1 MDGRQGAG
9 RSAGR
14 FLQKNRKKGADMADR
29 IRIALGCDN
38 VGFELKEQIKAY
50 LTEEKGYEVVIDPV
64 ENAEDGYLAGIRVA
78 EEMCMGIQKDVCRL
92 GLYICGTGLGFST
105 MANKY
110 WGIRAAHASDCYT
123 AQRARQSLNAQILCI
138 GSRVLPFEY
147 AKMVIDAF
155 LDHPFSFSRT
165 SSVENLQM
173 FREHEEKVLGKVK
186 PDYAAW
192 NMGYEE
198 E

>member
-1 MDGRQGAG
+1 MP
-9 RSAGR
+9 
-14 FLQKNRKKGADMADR
+14 KIK
-29 IRIALGCDN
+29 IALGCDN

-50 LTEEKGYEVVIDPV
+50 LTEEKGYEVVLDPIQK
-64 ENAEDGYLAGIRVA
+64 AEDGYLGGIKVA
-78 EEMCMGIQKDVCRL
+78 ETMCVGIQKDVCRL
-92 GLYICGTGLGFST
+92 GVYICGTGLGFAT

-138 GSRVLPFEY
+138 GSRVLPLEY
-147 AKMVIDAF
+147 AKMVIDSF

-173 FREHEEKVLGKVK
+173 FREHEEKVLGREK
-186 PDYAAW
+186 PDYVAW
-192 NMGYEE
+192 DMGYEE
-198 E
+198 DGD

>member
-1 MDGRQGAG
+1 MP
-9 RSAGR
+9 
-14 FLQKNRKKGADMADR
+14 K

-38 VGFELKEQIKAY
+38 VGFELKEQIKTY

-64 ENAEDGYLAGIRVA
+64 KSAEEGYLAGTMVA
-78 EEMCMGIQKDVCRL
+78 EEMCVGIQKDVCRL
-92 GLYICGTGLGFST
+92 GIYVCGTGLGFST

-147 AKMVIDAF
+147 AKMVLDAF

-173 FREHEEKVLGKVK
+173 FKEHEEKILGRKR
-186 PDYAAW
+186 PDYVAW
-192 NMGYEE
+192 SMGYEE
-198 E
+198 DGE

>member
-1 MDGRQGAG
+1 M
-9 RSAGR
+9 
-14 FLQKNRKKGADMADR
+14 KEKK
-29 IRIALGCDN
+29 IALGCDN
-38 VGFELKEQIKAY
+38 VGFELKEQIKKY
-50 LTEEKGYEVVIDPV
+50 LVEEKGYEVVIDPV
-64 ENAEDGYLAGIRVA
+64 EKAEDGYLAGIKVA
-78 EEMCMGIQKDVCRL
+78 EEMCVGIQKDECRL

-155 LDHPFSFSRT
+155 LDKPFSFSRQ

-173 FREHEEKVLGKVK
+173 FREHEEKILGREK
-186 PDYAAW
+186 PDYVAW
-192 NMGYEE
+192 SMGYSDDEE
-198 E
+198 EGEV

>member
-1 MDGRQGAG
+1 M
-9 RSAGR
+9 
-14 FLQKNRKKGADMADR
+14 KKRK
-29 IRIALGCDN
+29 IALGCDN
-38 VGFELKEQIKAY
+38 VGFELKEQIKKY
-50 LTEEKGYEVVIDPV
+50 LIEEKNYEVVIDPV
-64 ENAEDGYLAGIRVA
+64 GKAEDGYLAGIKVA
-78 EEMCMGIQKDVCRL
+78 EEMCVGIQKDECRL

-155 LDHPFSFSRT
+155 LDQPFSFKRQ

-173 FREHEEKVLGKVK
+173 FKEHEEKVLGRVK
-186 PDYAAW
+186 PDYVAW
-192 NMGYEE
+192 SMGYSDDEE
-198 E
+198 EGEV